1 MKKYKWY
8 IIGALAVLLGFTFI
22 YVGYNTEKENYENE
36 IQRLYHSK
44 IVELEQQLRES
55 ERQRTVL
62 VHRFDSLD
70 ILDKTTIR
78 ISNEQYDSLKRIPG
92 SFKSLTSKQLEQR
105 MIEEYAKA
113 KQN

>member
-1 MKKYKWY
+1 MTKYKWY
-8 IIGALAVLLGFTFI
+8 IIGALVALLGFTFL

-36 IQRLYHSK
+36 IQRLYNTRL
-44 IVELEQQLRES
+44 LEFEQKLAES

-62 VHRFDSLD
+62 AHRLDSLD
-70 ILDKTTIR
+70 RLDQATVR

-105 MIEEYAKA
+105 MVEEYNKA
-113 KQN
+113 HQ